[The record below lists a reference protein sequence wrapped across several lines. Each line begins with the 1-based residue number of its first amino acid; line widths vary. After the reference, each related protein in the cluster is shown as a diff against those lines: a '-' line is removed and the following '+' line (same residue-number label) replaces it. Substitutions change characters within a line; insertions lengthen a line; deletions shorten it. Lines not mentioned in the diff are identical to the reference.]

1 MKPKHLTTLLNWEKE
16 NIEEVLNLAED
27 VKNDKEKY
35 REKLKGKTL
44 GMIFEKPSTR
54 TRVSFTQAMWE
65 LGGLPIYL
73 SASDLQL
80 GRGETI
86 EDTAK
91 VLSRYVQG
99 VMARVYR
106 HQTIEELAKYSS
118 VPVINGLS
126 DLFHPC
132 QVLADFQTIKEK
144 LGKYD
149 GIKLTYIG
157 DGNNMA
163 HSLMVIGAKLSTNVT
178 IISPINYMPNAW
190 VVENVKEVAKK
201 SGSHIIITE
210 KIEEVKNSDVVVT
223 DTWLSMGQEDP
234 GGIKRK
240 TFEPYRV
247 DKKIMNKA
255 KKGAIFMH
263 CLPAHRGE
271 EVEAEVIDGSQSVI
285 FDEAENRLHV
295 QKALLLYLL
304 S

>member
-16 NIEEVLNLAED
+16 NIEEVLSLAIE
-27 VKNDKEKY
+27 VKKNKDKY
-35 REKLKGKTL
+35 REKLKGKSL

-65 LGGLPIYL
+65 VGGLPIFL
-73 SASDLQL
+73 SSNDLQL

-91 VLSRYVQG
+91 VLSRYVQAI
-99 VMARVYR
+99 MARVFK
-106 HQTIEELAKYSS
+106 QDTIEELAKYSS
-118 VPVINGLS
+118 IPVINGLS

-144 LGKYD
+144 LGKYK
-149 GIKLTYIG
+149 GLKLTYIG

-163 HSLMVIGAKLSTNVT
+163 HSLMVISSKLGVDVT
-178 IISPINYMPNAW
+178 IISPVDYMPNAW
-190 VVENVKEVAKK
+190 VVEKVKEVSKK
-201 SGSHIIITE
+201 SGSKITITE

-234 GGIKRK
+234 KGLKRK
-240 TFEPYRV
+240 TFEPYQV
-247 DKKIMNKA
+247 NKNVMKMA

-263 CLPAHRGE
+263 CLPCHRGE
-271 EVEAEVIDGSQSVI
+271 EVTADVIDGPQSVI
-285 FDEAENRLHV
+285 FDEAENRLHA
-295 QKALLLYLL
+295 QKAVLIYLL
-304 S
+304 T

>member
-1 MKPKHLTTLLNWEKE
+1 MKAKHLTTLLNWEKE
-16 NIEEVLNLAED
+16 NIEEVLNLAES
-27 VKNDKEKY
+27 VKKDKEKY

-44 GMIFEKPSTR
+44 AMIFEKPSTR

-73 SASDLQL
+73 SSSDLQL

-99 VMARVYR
+99 IMARVYR
-106 HQTIEELAKYSS
+106 HQTIEELAKHSTI
-118 VPVINGLS
+118 PVINGLS

-144 LGKYD
+144 LGKYE

-163 HSLMVIGAKLSTNVT
+163 HSLMVIGAKLSTDVT

-201 SGSHIIITE
+201 SSSHIKITE
-210 KIEEVKNSDVVVT
+210 KIEEVKDSDVVVT

-234 GGIKRK
+234 TGIKSK

-247 DKKIMNKA
+247 TNKIMEMA
-255 KKGAIFMH
+255 KKNAIFMH

-271 EVEAEVIDGSQSVI
+271 EVEVEVIDGSQSVV
-285 FDEAENRLHV
+285 FDEAENRLHA
-295 QKALLLYLL
+295 QKALLIYLL

>member
-16 NIEEVLNLAED
+16 NIEEVLGLAGD
-27 VKNDKEKY
+27 VKKNSEKY
-35 REKLKGKTL
+35 REKLKGMTL
-44 GMIFEKPSTR
+44 AMIFEKPSTR

-65 LGGLPIYL
+65 LAGLPIYL

-99 VMARVYR
+99 IMARVYR
-106 HQTIEELAKYSS
+106 HQTIEELAKHSTI
-118 VPVINGLS
+118 PVINGLS
-126 DLFHPC
+126 DFFHPC

-144 LGKYD
+144 LGKYE

-163 HSLMVIGAKLSTNVT
+163 HSLMVIGAKLSADIT
-178 IISPINYMPNAW
+178 IISPLNYMPNAW

-201 SGSHIIITE
+201 SGSHIKITE

-240 TFEPYRV
+240 TFEPYQV
-247 DKKIMNKA
+247 TNKIMKMA
-255 KKGAIFMH
+255 KKNAIFMH

-271 EVEAEVIDGSQSVI
+271 EVEAEVIDGPQSVV
-285 FDEAENRLHV
+285 FDEAENRLHS
-295 QKALLLYLL
+295 QKALLIYLL
-304 S
+304 G

>member
-1 MKPKHLTTLLNWEKE
+1 MKPKHLTTLLYWEKE
-16 NIEEVLNLAED
+16 NIEEVLNLASK
-27 VKNDKEKY
+27 VKKDKEKY
-35 REKLKGKTL
+35 RDKLKGKSL
-44 GMIFEKPSTR
+44 AMIFEKPSTR

-65 LGGLPIYL
+65 VGGLPIYL
-73 SASDLQL
+73 SANDLQL

-99 VMARVYR
+99 IMARVYR
-106 HQTIEELAKYSS
+106 QSTIEELAKYSS

-132 QVLADFQTIKEK
+132 QVLADFQTIEEK
-144 LGKYD
+144 LGSIKN
-149 GIKLTYIG
+149 IKLTYIG

-163 HSLMVIGAKLSTNVT
+163 HSLMVISAKLGVDVS

-190 VVENVKEVAKK
+190 VVEKVKEVAKK
-201 SGSHIIITE
+201 SGSKVTITE
-210 KIEEVKNSDVVVT
+210 NLEEVKGSDVVVT

-247 DKKIMNKA
+247 NQKIMKMA
-255 KKGAIFMH
+255 KESAIFMH

-271 EVEAEVIDGSQSVI
+271 EVEAEVIDGPQSVI
-285 FDEAENRLHV
+285 FDEAENRLHA
-295 QKALLLYLL
+295 QKALLIYLL

>member
-1 MKPKHLTTLLNWEKE
+1 MKQKHLTTLLNWEKE
-16 NIEEVLNLAED
+16 EIEEVLNLAKK
-27 VKNDKEKY
+27 VKKDREKY
-35 REKLKGKTL
+35 RESLKGKSL
-44 GMIFEKPSTR
+44 AMIFEKPSTR

-73 SASDLQL
+73 SANDLQL

-91 VLSRYVQG
+91 VLSRYVQAI
-99 VMARVYR
+99 MARVYR
-106 HQTIEELAKYSS
+106 QETIEELAKYSS
-118 VPVINGLS
+118 IPVINGLS

-132 QVLADFQTIKEK
+132 QVLADFQTIEEK
-144 LGKYD
+144 LGKIKD
-149 GIKLTYIG
+149 IKLTYIG

-163 HSLMVIGAKLSTNVT
+163 HSLMIICAKLGVDVS

-190 VVENVKEVAKK
+190 VVEKVKEVSKK
-201 SGSHIIITE
+201 SGSKVTVTE
-210 KIEEVKNSDVVVT
+210 NLEEVKNSDVVVT

-234 GGIKRK
+234 GGIKKK

-247 DKKIMNKA
+247 TQKIMKMA
-255 KKGAIFMH
+255 KKNAIFMH

-271 EVEAEVIDGSQSVI
+271 EVDADVIDGPQSVI
-285 FDEAENRLHV
+285 FDEAENRLHA
-295 QKALLLYLL
+295 QKAVLIYLL